1 MARTDEPIKVK
12 KPKAKVKDPKQD
24 RKDAKN
30 KSTAG
35 RDVPLPTTG
44 KFDPADANKDGVV
57 TTKEQNKYN
66 KYLITKAKGK
76 AKVKK
81 ITDKSQATP
90 EQKAAKKEAAAKTTA
105 AILSSAAAGLG
116 LAEKAKKI
124 FKK

>member
-57 TTKEQNKYN
+57 TTKEQKKYN
-66 KYLITKAKGK
+66 KYLIAKAKGK

-90 EQKAAKKEAAAKTTA
+90 EQKAEKKAKLLKNIGTATASVLSTA
-105 AILSSAAAGLG
+105 AGVKGLI
-116 LAEKAKKI
+116 KN
-124 FKK
+124 